1 MSKVV
6 DLNCDMGES
15 FGNYKIGQ
23 DDEVIKYITSSNIAC
38 GFHAG
43 DPNVMSYT
51 VKLAKENNVAIGA
64 HPGFPDLQGF
74 GRRKMDIP
82 PEEVKNLI
90 TYQIGALQA
99 IAKAE
104 GMSLQHVKPHGAL
117 YNMMANDKKLGQ
129 AVVEAILK
137 IDKDLILVALSK
149 SEIIDIALKL
159 GLRVAREGFADRAY
173 NLDGTLAKRSIPG
186 SVISNPDLIAKRVIK
201 MIDQQKVETID
212 GKTIDLQIDTICL
225 HGDNKNALNVIKAIR
240 KILLAKNVKIAPL
253 CKFIVPLRTL

>member
-23 DDEVIKYITSSNIAC
+23 DDEVVKYITSLNIAC

-43 DPNVMSYT
+43 DPNVMRYT
-51 VKLAKENNVAIGA
+51 VKLAKKNNVAIGA

-82 PEEVKNLI
+82 PEEIKNLI
-90 TYQIGALQA
+90 TYQVGALQA

-104 GMSLQHVKPHGAL
+104 GMSLQHIKPHGAL
-117 YNMMANDKKLGQ
+117 YNMIANDKILGQ

-137 IDKDLILVALSK
+137 IDKDLILVGLAK
-149 SEIIDIALKL
+149 SEIINIALKS

-173 NLDGTLAKRSIPG
+173 NSDSTLVKRSVAG
-186 SVISNPDLIAKRVIK
+186 SVIFDPDLIAKRIIK

-212 GKTIDLQIDTICL
+212 GKIINLQIDTVCL

-240 KILLAKNVKIAPL
+240 KILTEEKIKIAPL
-253 CKFIVPLRTL
+253 YKFIN

>member
-23 DDEVIKYITSSNIAC
+23 DNEIIKYITSLNIAC

-82 PEEVKNLI
+82 PEEIKNLI

-117 YNMMANDKKLGQ
+117 YNMIANDRILGQ

-137 IDKDLILVALSK
+137 INKDLILVALAKSK
-149 SEIIDIALKL
+149 IINIALKL

-173 NLDGTLAKRSIPG
+173 NSDGTLVKRSIVG
-186 SVISNPDLIAKRVIK
+186 SVISEAELIDKRVIK
-201 MIDQQKVETID
+201 MVEQQKVETVD

-225 HGDNKNALNVIKAIR
+225 HGDNKNVVNVIKAIR
-240 KILLAKNVKIAPL
+240 NILTEKNVKIAPL
-253 CKFIVPLRTL
+253 KYFIS

>member
-117 YNMMANDKKLGQ
+117 YNMIANDKILGQ

-137 IDKDLILVALSK
+137 IDKDLILVGLAE
-149 SEIIDIALKL
+149 SEIINIALKL
-159 GLRVAREGFADRAY
+159 GLRVAREAFADRAY
-173 NLDGTLAKRSIPG
+173 NSDGSLVKRSIAG
-186 SVISNPDLIAKRVIK
+186 SVITESELIAKRVVK
-201 MIDQQKVETID
+201 MIDQQKLETID
-212 GKTIDLQIDTICL
+212 GKTINLQIDTICL
-225 HGDNKNALNVIKAIR
+225 HGDNKNVVNVIKAIR
-240 KILLAKNVKIAPL
+240 KILNKGKIKIAPL
-253 CKFIVPLRTL
+253 QYFIR

>member
-1 MSKVV
+1 MTKVV

-43 DPNVMSYT
+43 DPNVMRYT
-51 VKLAKENNVAIGA
+51 VKLAKKNNVAIGA

-74 GRRKMDIP
+74 GRRNMDITP
-82 PEEVKNLI
+82 KEVKNII

-99 IAKAE
+99 IAKTE
-104 GMSLQHVKPHGAL
+104 GMILQHVKPHGAL
-117 YNMMANDKKLGQ
+117 YNMIANDKKLGQ
-129 AVVEAILK
+129 AVVEAILE
-137 IDKDLILVALSK
+137 IDKNLILVGLAN

-159 GLRVAREGFADRAY
+159 GLKVAREGFADRAY
-173 NLDGTLAKRSIPG
+173 NSDGTLVRRSITG
-186 SVISNPDLIAKRVIK
+186 SVIADPDIIAKRVIK

-212 GKTIDLQIDTICL
+212 GEIIDLQIDTICL
-225 HGDNKNALNVIKAIR
+225 HGDNKNALNIIKVIR
-240 KILLAKNVKIAPL
+240 KILTEEEIKITSL
-253 CKFIVPLRTL
+253 YNFIN

>member
-1 MSKVV
+1 MAKVV

-23 DDEVIKYITSSNIAC
+23 DEEVIKYITSANIAC

-43 DPNVMSYT
+43 DPNIMRYT

-82 PEEVKNLI
+82 PGEVKNLI
-90 TYQIGALQA
+90 TYQVGALQA
-99 IAKAE
+99 IAKTE

-129 AVVEAILK
+129 AVVEAILE
-137 IDKDLILVALSK
+137 IDENIILLALAESG
-149 SEIIDIALKL
+149 IIDIALKL
-159 GLRVAREGFADRAY
+159 GLRVAREGFEDRAY
-173 NLDGTLAKRSIPG
+173 NSDGTLTKRSIPG
-186 SVISNPDLIAKRVIK
+186 AVISDPNLIAQRVVK
-201 MIDQQKVETID
+201 MIKQQKVETID
-212 GKTIDLQIDTICL
+212 GKTIDLQIDTVCL
-225 HGDNKNALNVIKAIR
+225 HGDNINALSVIKAIR
-240 KILLAKNVKIAPL
+240 KILIEEKIKIAPL
-253 CKFIVPLRTL
+253 HKFIN

>member
-43 DPNVMSYT
+43 DPNVMRYT

-74 GRRKMDIP
+74 GRRKMNIS
-82 PEEVKNLI
+82 PEEIKNLI

-104 GMSLQHVKPHGAL
+104 GMSLQHVKLHGAL
-117 YNMMANDKKLGQ
+117 YNMISNDKILGQ
-129 AVVEAILK
+129 SVVEAILK
-137 IDKDLILVALSK
+137 IDKDLILVGLAE
-149 SEIIDIALKL
+149 SEIIDITLKL
-159 GLRVAREGFADRAY
+159 GLKVAREAFADRAY
-173 NLDGTLAKRSIPG
+173 NSDGSLVKRSIAG
-186 SVISNPDLIAKRVIK
+186 AVISDPDIIAKRVIK
-201 MIDQQKVETID
+201 MVDQQKVETVD

-225 HGDNKNALNVIKAIR
+225 HGDNKNVINVIKAIR
-240 KILLAKNVKIAPL
+240 NILIEKNVKIAPL
-253 CKFIVPLRTL
+253 GKYIN

>member
-23 DDEVIKYITSSNIAC
+23 DNEIIKYITSSNIAC

-82 PEEVKNLI
+82 PEEIKNLI

-117 YNMMANDKKLGQ
+117 YNMIANDRILGQ

-137 IDKDLILVALSK
+137 INKDLILVALAKSK
-149 SEIIDIALKL
+149 IINIALKL

-173 NLDGTLAKRSIPG
+173 NSDGTLVKRSIVG
-186 SVISNPDLIAKRVIK
+186 SVISEAVLIDKRVIK
-201 MIDQQKVETID
+201 MVEQQKVETVD

-225 HGDNKNALNVIKAIR
+225 HGDNKNVVNVIKAIR
-240 KILLAKNVKIAPL
+240 NILTEKNVKIASL
-253 CKFIVPLRTL
+253 KYFIS

>member
-23 DDEVIKYITSSNIAC
+23 DDEVVKYITSSNIAC
-38 GFHAG
+38 GFHAS
-43 DPNVMSYT
+43 DPNVMRYT

-82 PEEVKNLI
+82 PKEVKNII
-90 TYQIGALQA
+90 TYQVGALQA
-99 IAKAE
+99 IAKTE
-104 GMSLQHVKPHGAL
+104 GMILQHVKPHGAL
-117 YNMMANDKKLGQ
+117 YNTIVNDKKLGQ
-129 AVVEAILK
+129 AVAETILE
-137 IDKDLILVALSK
+137 IDENIILVGLAN

-159 GLRVAREGFADRAY
+159 GLKVAREGFADRAY
-173 NLDGTLAKRSIPG
+173 NSDGTLVRRSIPG
-186 SVISNPDLIAKRVIK
+186 ALISDPNLIAQRVIK

-212 GKTIDLQIDTICL
+212 GKIIKRRK
-225 HGDNKNALNVIKAIR
+225 NKNSS
-240 KILLAKNVKIAPL
+240 
-253 CKFIVPLRTL
+253 FI

>member
-1 MSKVV
+1 MAKMV

-23 DDEVIKYITSSNIAC
+23 DEEVIKYITSANIAC

-43 DPNVMSYT
+43 DPKVMRYT

-74 GRRKMDIP
+74 GRRKMDIS
-82 PEEVKNLI
+82 PEEIKNLI

-117 YNMMANDKKLGQ
+117 YNTIANDKKLGQ

-137 IDKDLILVALSK
+137 INKDLILIGLAK
-149 SEIIDIALKL
+149 SEIIDIALKS
-159 GLRVAREGFADRAY
+159 GLKVAREAFADREY
-173 NLDGTLAKRSIPG
+173 NLDGTLVKRSISG
-186 SVISNPDLIAKRVIK
+186 AVISDPDLIAERVIK
-201 MIDQQKVETID
+201 MIDQQKIETID
-212 GKTIDLQIDTICL
+212 GEIIDLQIDTICL
-225 HGDNKNALNVIKAIR
+225 HGDNINELNVIKAIR
-240 KILLAKNVKIAPL
+240 KRLTEEKIKIAPL
-253 CKFIVPLRTL
+253 YKFIK

>member
-23 DDEVIKYITSSNIAC
+23 DNEVIKYITSLNIAC

-117 YNMMANDKKLGQ
+117 YNMIANDKILGQ

-137 IDKDLILVALSK
+137 IDKDLILVGLAE
-149 SEIIDIALKL
+149 SEIINIALKL
-159 GLRVAREGFADRAY
+159 GLRVAREAFADRAY
-173 NLDGTLAKRSIPG
+173 NSDGSLVKRSIAG
-186 SVISNPDLIAKRVIK
+186 SVITESELIAKRVVK
-201 MIDQQKVETID
+201 MIDQQKLETID
-212 GKTIDLQIDTICL
+212 GKTINLQIDTICL
-225 HGDNKNALNVIKAIR
+225 HGDNKNVVNVIKAIR
-240 KILLAKNVKIAPL
+240 KILNKGKIKIAPL
-253 CKFIVPLRTL
+253 QYFIR

>member
-23 DDEVIKYITSSNIAC
+23 DNEIIKYITSSNIAC

-82 PEEVKNLI
+82 PEEIKNLI

-117 YNMMANDKKLGQ
+117 YNMIANDRILGQ

-137 IDKDLILVALSK
+137 INKDLILVALAKSK
-149 SEIIDIALKL
+149 IINIALKL

-173 NLDGTLAKRSIPG
+173 NSDGTLVKRSIVG
-186 SVISNPDLIAKRVIK
+186 SVISEAELIDKRVIK
-201 MIDQQKVETID
+201 MVEQQKVETVD

-225 HGDNKNALNVIKAIR
+225 HGDNKNVVNVIKAIR
-240 KILLAKNVKIAPL
+240 NILTEKNVKIAPL
-253 CKFIVPLRTL
+253 KYFIS

>member
-23 DDEVIKYITSSNIAC
+23 DDEVVKYITSSNIAC

-43 DPNVMSYT
+43 DPNVMRYT
-51 VKLAKENNVAIGA
+51 VKIAKENNVAIGA

-99 IAKAE
+99 IAKTE
-104 GMSLQHVKPHGAL
+104 GMILQHVKPHGAL

-129 AVVEAILK
+129 AVVEAIFE
-137 IDKDLILVALSK
+137 IDKNLILICLAN

-159 GLRVAREGFADRAY
+159 GLKIAREGFADREY
-173 NLDGTLAKRSIPG
+173 NSDGTLVKRGIPG
-186 SVISNPDLIAKRVIK
+186 AVISDPDLIAERVVK
-201 MIDQQKVETID
+201 MIDQQKVETIN
-212 GKTIDLQIDTICL
+212 GKTINLQIDTICL

-240 KILLAKNVKIAPL
+240 KILNEEKIKIAPL
-253 CKFIVPLRTL
+253 YKFIN

>member
-1 MSKVV
+1 MSKVI

-43 DPNVMSYT
+43 DPNVMRYT

-74 GRRKMDIP
+74 GRRKMDIS
-82 PEEVKNLI
+82 PEEIKNLI

-99 IAKAE
+99 IAKTE
-104 GMSLQHVKPHGAL
+104 SMSLQHVKPHGAL
-117 YNMMANDKKLGQ
+117 YNMIANDKILGQ
-129 AVVEAILK
+129 AVVEAILE
-137 IDKDLILVALSK
+137 INKDLILVALAKSK
-149 SEIIDIALKL
+149 IIDIALKL

-173 NLDGTLAKRSIPG
+173 NSDGTLVKRSIVG
-186 SVISNPDLIAKRVIK
+186 SVICEAELIAKRVIK
-201 MIDQQKVETID
+201 MVNQQKVETID

-225 HGDNKNALNVIKAIR
+225 HGDNKIVINVIKAIR
-240 KILLAKNVKIAPL
+240 NILIEKNIKVAPL
-253 CKFIVPLRTL
+253 GKFIN

>member
-6 DLNCDMGES
+6 DLNSDMGES

-43 DPNVMSYT
+43 DPNVMRYT

-82 PEEVKNLI
+82 AEEVKNLI
-90 TYQIGALQA
+90 TYQVGALQA
-99 IAKAE
+99 IAKTE
-104 GMSLQHVKPHGAL
+104 GMKLQHVKPHGAF
-117 YNMMANDKKLGQ
+117 YNTIVNDKKLGQ
-129 AVVEAILK
+129 AVVEAILE
-137 IDKDLILVALSK
+137 INKDLILVGLANSK
-149 SEIIDIALKL
+149 IINIALKS
-159 GLRVAREGFADRAY
+159 GLKIAREAFADREY
-173 NLDGTLAKRSIPG
+173 NFDSTLVKRSIPG
-186 SVISNPDLIAKRVIK
+186 AVISDSDVIAKRVIK
-201 MIDQQKVETID
+201 MINQQKVETID
-212 GKTIDLQIDTICL
+212 GKIIDLQFDTICL

-240 KILLAKNVKIAPL
+240 KILAEEKIEIAPL
-253 CKFIVPLRTL
+253 HKFIK

>member
-15 FGNYKIGQ
+15 FGNYKMGQ

-64 HPGFPDLQGF
+64 HPSFPDLQGF
-74 GRRKMDIP
+74 GRRKMNIP
-82 PEEVKNLI
+82 PEEVKNII
-90 TYQIGALQA
+90 TYQIGALKA

-117 YNMMANDKKLGQ
+117 YNMIANDKILGQ

-137 IDKDLILVALSK
+137 IDKDLILVGLAE
-149 SEIIDIALKL
+149 SEIIDITLKL
-159 GLRVAREGFADRAY
+159 GLKIAREAFADRAY
-173 NLDGTLAKRSIPG
+173 NSDGSLVKRSIAG
-186 SVISNPDLIAKRVIK
+186 AVISDPDIIAKRVIK

-212 GKTIDLQIDTICL
+212 GEIIDLQIDTICL
-225 HGDNKNALNVIKAIR
+225 HGDNINALNVIKAIR
-240 KILLAKNVKIAPL
+240 KILTEEKIKIAPL
-253 CKFIVPLRTL
+253 KYFIS

>member
-74 GRRKMDIP
+74 GSRKMDIP

-173 NLDGTLAKRSIPG
+173 NSDGTLAKRSIPG

-253 CKFIVPLRTL
+253 KYFIS

>member
-23 DDEVIKYITSSNIAC
+23 DEEVIKYITSSNIAC

-74 GRRKMDIP
+74 GRRKMDIS
-82 PEEVKNLI
+82 PEEVKNLT

-117 YNMMANDKKLGQ
+117 YNIVANDKILGQ

-137 IDKDLILVALSK
+137 IDKNLILVGLAE

-173 NLDGTLAKRSIPG
+173 NSDSTLVKRSIPG
-186 SVISNPDLIAKRVIK
+186 AVITDPDVIAEIVIK
-201 MIDQQKVETID
+201 MINQQKVETID
-212 GKTIDLQIDTICL
+212 GKTINLQIDTVCL
-225 HGDNKNALNVIKAIR
+225 HGDNKNALNVIRAIR
-240 KILLAKNVKIAPL
+240 KILTEEKIKIAPL
-253 CKFIVPLRTL
+253 YKFIVP

>member
-1 MSKVV
+1 MTKIV

-43 DPNVMSYT
+43 DPNVMRYT
-51 VKLAKENNVAIGA
+51 VQLAKKNNVAIGA

-82 PEEVKNLI
+82 PEEIKNII

-104 GMSLQHVKPHGAL
+104 GMSLQHIKPHGAL
-117 YNMMANDKKLGQ
+117 YNMIANDRILGQ
-129 AVVEAILK
+129 AVVEAIHK
-137 IDKDLILVALSK
+137 IGKDLILVGLAN
-149 SEIIDIALKL
+149 SEIINIALKS
-159 GLRVAREGFADRAY
+159 GIRVAREGFADRAY
-173 NLDGTLAKRSIPG
+173 NSDGTLVRRIMSG
-186 SVISNPDLIAKRVIK
+186 SVIANPDIIAKRVIK
-201 MIDQQKVETID
+201 MIERQKVETID
-212 GKTIDLQIDTICL
+212 GKIIDLQIDTICL
-225 HGDNKNALNVIKAIR
+225 HGDNKNVLNAIKSIR
-240 KILLAKNVKIAPL
+240 KILTEEKIKIAPL
-253 CKFIVPLRTL
+253 YKFIN

>member
-23 DDEVIKYITSSNIAC
+23 DNEIIKYITSSNISC

-82 PEEVKNLI
+82 PEEIKNLI

-117 YNMMANDKKLGQ
+117 YNMIANDKNLGQ

-137 IDKDLILVALSK
+137 INKDLILVALAKSK
-149 SEIIDIALKL
+149 IINIALKL

-173 NLDGTLAKRSIPG
+173 NSDGTLVKRSIVG
-186 SVISNPDLIAKRVIK
+186 SVISEAELIDKRVIK
-201 MIDQQKVETID
+201 MVEQQKVETVD

-225 HGDNKNALNVIKAIR
+225 HGDNKNVVNVIKAIR
-240 KILLAKNVKIAPL
+240 NILTEKNVKIAPL
-253 CKFIVPLRTL
+253 KYFIS

>member
-23 DDEVIKYITSSNIAC
+23 DNEIIKYITSSNIAC

-82 PEEVKNLI
+82 PEEIKNLI

-117 YNMMANDKKLGQ
+117 YNMIANDKNLGQ

-137 IDKDLILVALSK
+137 INKDLILVALAKSK
-149 SEIIDIALKL
+149 IINIALKL

-173 NLDGTLAKRSIPG
+173 NSDGTLVKRSIVG
-186 SVISNPDLIAKRVIK
+186 SVISEAELIDKRVIK
-201 MIDQQKVETID
+201 MVEQQKVETVD

-225 HGDNKNALNVIKAIR
+225 HGDNKNVVNVIKAIR
-240 KILLAKNVKIAPL
+240 NILTEKNVKIAPL
-253 CKFIVPLRTL
+253 KYFIS

>member
-23 DDEVIKYITSSNIAC
+23 DNEIIKYITSSNIAC

-82 PEEVKNLI
+82 PKEIKNLI

-117 YNMMANDKKLGQ
+117 YNMIANDKILGQ

-137 IDKDLILVALSK
+137 INKDLILVALAKSK
-149 SEIIDIALKL
+149 IINIALKL

-173 NLDGTLAKRSIPG
+173 NSDGSLVKRSIAG
-186 SVISNPDLIAKRVIK
+186 AVISDPDIIAKRVIK
-201 MIDQQKVETID
+201 MINQQRVETID
-212 GKTIDLQIDTICL
+212 GKIINLQIDTVCL
-225 HGDNKNALNVIKAIR
+225 HGDNKNALNIIKAIR
-240 KILLAKNVKIAPL
+240 NVLIEKNVKIAPL
-253 CKFIVPLRTL
+253 GIYIT

>member
-1 MSKVV
+1 MSKMI

-15 FGNYKIGQ
+15 FGNYRIGQ
-23 DDEVIKYITSSNIAC
+23 DEEVIKYITSSNIAC

-43 DPNVMSYT
+43 DPNIMRYT

-74 GRRKMDIP
+74 GRRKMDIS

-104 GMSLQHVKPHGAL
+104 GTSLQHVKCHGAL
-117 YNMMANDKKLGQ
+117 YNMMANDNKLGQ
-129 AVVEAILK
+129 AVAEAILK
-137 IDKDLILVALSK
+137 IDKNLILVGLAN

-159 GLRVAREGFADRAY
+159 GFKVAREGFADRAY
-173 NLDGTLAKRSIPG
+173 NSDCTLVKRSIPG
-186 SVISNPDLIAKRVIK
+186 AVISNPDLIAERVIK
-201 MIDQQKVETID
+201 MVEQQKVETID
-212 GKTIDLQIDTICL
+212 GKIIDLQIDTICL
-225 HGDNKNALNVIKAIR
+225 HGDNINALNVIKAIR
-240 KILLAKNVKIAPL
+240 KILIEEKIKIASL
-253 CKFIVPLRTL
+253 YKFIN